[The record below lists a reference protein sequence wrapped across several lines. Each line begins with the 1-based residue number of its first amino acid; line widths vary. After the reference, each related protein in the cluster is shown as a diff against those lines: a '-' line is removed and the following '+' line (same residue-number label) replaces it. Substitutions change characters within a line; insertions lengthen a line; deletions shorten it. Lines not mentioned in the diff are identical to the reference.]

1 MKAAQSQPAGKKK
14 EEKSEE
20 TEKKDEIGSTSTDR
34 AEAVS
39 DSAITIPGSGNCK
52 SMPKKR
58 AVLKPPRT
66 SQYKSG
72 PIKLMRSPVVKIP
85 RSCGQRNVSQKSSNS
100 HIPNDV
106 QSQAKVQRTNKGPIS
121 LSQANTSDGGAVLQT
136 CALVPEAM
144 VDSTPPDTGME
155 LNEIHVPHS
164 DSNTND
170 NVVCSD
176 QPELTP
182 VENQA
187 VLGTTSENQDQ
198 SPVNSIDQPVIDE
211 ANRTLRR
218 SPRLKKWRC
227 FESGN
232 GTKMK
237 SAQSSSSLTEQRKEK
252 KLKTVSYTSID
263 VCVCV

>member
-34 AEAVS
+34 TEAVS

-58 AVLKPPRT
+58 AVLKSPRT

-144 VDSTPPDTGME
+144 VDNTQPDTGME

-170 NVVCSD
+170 NVACSD

-182 VENQA
+182 VENQ
-187 VLGTTSENQDQ
+187 DQ
-198 SPVNSIDQPVIDE
+198 SPVNSVDQPVIDGT
-211 ANRTLRR
+211 NRTLRR

-227 FESGN
+227 LESGN
-232 GTKMK
+232 GSKMK

-252 KLKTVSYTSID
+252 KLKTVS
-263 VCVCV
+263 